1 MNLEISKQ
9 TLMNRNNKAREVV
22 RMNLMSSIMIKD
34 HDIKNTTTDSKRT
47 NSNHDHGYNLYKK
60 LEFSRKNSNNISHN
74 LQMEMICSR
83 LV

>member
-1 MNLEISKQ
+1 MNLQISKQ

-22 RMNLMSSIMIKD
+22 LMNLISSIMIKD
-34 HDIKNTTTDSKRT
+34 HDIKNTSADSKKT
-47 NSNHDHGYNLYKK
+47 NMNQDHGFNLYKS
-60 LEFSRKNSNNISHN
+60 LEYSKRSEKNISHS